1 MMTRTQTHT
10 HTFGKKNKAAE
21 LCCDTCAK
29 QDAEATPRSKHVFVA
44 AISRHGLVH
53 QTCVSH
59 VNIYIYPSITT
70 AWGCIPVSKLWIAI
84 QL

>member
-1 MMTRTQTHT
+1 M
-10 HTFGKKNKAAE
+10 FGKKNKAAE

-59 VNIYIYPSITT
+59 VNIYIY
-70 AWGCIPVSKLWIAI
+70 IPASRLLGGASQLVSYG
-84 QL
+84 